1 MNQIYRNLTAALL
14 LIGLYGTAGADEQD
28 ARQQISMP
36 DMMKKHMLAQMR
48 DHLLALHEIQ
58 VAMARGDMDKASD
71 IAETRLGV
79 SSMPAQMQQQMA
91 PYMPQAMRMIGME
104 MHKSASRFA
113 RTATEGDTL
122 RALDSLSTV
131 TQQCVACHAAYRVN

>member
-1 MNQIYRNLTAALL
+1 MSQAYRNLAAASLL
-14 LIGLYGTAGADEQD
+14 LALCGAAVADEQD
-28 ARQQISMP
+28 TRQQISMP

-48 DHLLALHEIQ
+48 DHLQALHDIQ
-58 VAMARGDMDKASD
+58 AAMARGELDKASD

-79 SSMPAQMQQQMA
+79 SSMPMQMQQQMMQ
-91 PYMPQAMRMIGME
+91 YMPQAMRMMGME

-113 RTATEGDTL
+113 RTATEGDML

-131 TQQCVACHAAYRVN
+131 TRQCVACHAAYRIN